1 MSARWMMEP
10 EFEIDGYEGYNTD
23 DEKDDE
29 YYYANNGDN
38 KCIVCMGGSYIRTI
52 YINYNDDDDYDDTND
67 F

>member
-23 DEKDDE
+23 DEEDDE
-29 YYYANNGDN
+29 YYYSNNGEN
-38 KCIVCMGGSYIRTI
+38 KCVVCMGGSYIRTI
-52 YINYNDDDDYDDTND
+52 YINYVDDDYDDTND